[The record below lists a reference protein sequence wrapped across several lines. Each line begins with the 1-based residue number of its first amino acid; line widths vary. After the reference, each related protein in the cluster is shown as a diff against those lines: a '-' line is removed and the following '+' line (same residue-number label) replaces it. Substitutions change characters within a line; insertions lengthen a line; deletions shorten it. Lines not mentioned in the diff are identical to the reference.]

1 MNRSVPAL
9 AVLCLTALTA
19 LTACGGGGEP
29 ENSTGEPAPSATRS
43 EQAAPAERLA
53 GLMVTRAEVKGYAVK
68 PYDDQFALATS
79 SSEMTADKPAC
90 TPLALAL
97 NQLPLGEPQA
107 DLTRYLD
114 SESQGAPDTYVT
126 LTTYAQGGAQA
137 VLADVKRAVAAC
149 GDGFTAKG
157 SNGSTVYESVEAEDV
172 APAGEETVGFSA
184 TTSFQGVSH
193 TLHTQVVR
201 AGDVVG
207 VYFAADGMAMVTG
220 RPSDAKLPPAVVKAQ
235 SAKLG

>member
-9 AVLCLTALTA
+9 AVLCLTA

-29 ENSTGEPAPSATRS
+29 ENSTGEPRPTATRS

-53 GLMVTRAEVKGYAVK
+53 GLMVTPAEVKGYAVK

-79 SSEMTADKPAC
+79 SSEMTADKPGC

-107 DLTRYLD
+107 DLTRSLD

-126 LTTYAQGGAQA
+126 LTTYAQGEAQA
-137 VLADVKRAVAAC
+137 VPADVKKAVAAC

-220 RPSDAKLPPAVVKAQ
+220 RPSDAKLPPAVVKTQ

>member
-1 MNRSVPAL
+1 M
-9 AVLCLTALTA
+9 
-19 LTACGGGGEP
+19 
-29 ENSTGEPAPSATRS
+29 
-43 EQAAPAERLA
+43 
-53 GLMVTRAEVKGYAVK
+53 VK

-107 DLTRYLD
+107 DLTRSLD

-126 LTTYAQGGAQA
+126 LTTYAQGEAQA
-137 VLADVKRAVAAC
+137 VLADVKKAVAAC

-157 SNGSTVYESVEAEDV
+157 ATAAPCTSRSRRRTSLRPRGDGGLLGHDFVPGRV
-172 APAGEETVGFSA
+172 AHPP
-184 TTSFQGVSH
+184 H
-193 TLHTQVVR
+193 P
-201 AGDVVG
+201 
-207 VYFAADGMAMVTG
+207 G
-220 RPSDAKLPPAVVKAQ
+220 RPRGRRRRRLLRRRRHGDGHRPSERREAAAAVVKTQ

>member
-9 AVLCLTALTA
+9 AVLCLAA

-29 ENSTGEPAPSATRS
+29 ENSTGEPRPSATRS
-43 EQAAPAERLA
+43 ERAAPAERLA
-53 GLMVTRAEVKGYAVK
+53 GLMVTPAEVKGFAVK
-68 PYDDQFALATS
+68 PYDDRFALAES
-79 SSEMTADKPAC
+79 ASEMSADTPAC
-90 TPLALAL
+90 APLALAL

-107 DLTRYLD
+107 DLTRSLD
-114 SESQGAPDTYVT
+114 SESEGAPDTYVT
-126 LTTYAQGGAQA
+126 LTTYAPGGAQA
-137 VLADVKRAVAAC
+137 VLADVKKAVAAC

-157 SNGSTVYESVEAEDV
+157 SNGSTVYEAVAAEDV
-172 APAGEETVGFSA
+172 APAGEETVGFTA